1 MSNLYGH
8 NSFDSGY
15 VVTNYPWGFRLKTS
29 RRYWIETTKH
39 GDRFCYATLNPKTAK
54 WCKPKKS
61 TYDAVMVMTKETKIK
76 YLNSMNF
83 GNRDVQQYETVSY
96 FSVSAGWSDF
106 KDIKEFEQKADLQ
119 KLSKEQLRQICY
131 CKSVKQVHSKLSYSF
146 ENTTQLSQEE
156 REKRDDKEKE
166 INKKINKYG
175 NYVYSKCLVK
185 NNLL

>member
-61 TYDAVMVMTKETKIK
+61 TYDAVMVM
-76 YLNSMNF
+76 YLTE
-83 GNRDVQQYETVSY
+83 DQHVSR